1 MFIDL
6 TPAQRALRDE
16 LRSYFAVLMTPAER
30 AELLTERHGA
40 VYRDVVRRMGR
51 DGWLGVGWPAR
62 YGGRGFG
69 QVEQQI
75 FADEAARADVPLPAV
90 TLQTVGPTLQ
100 EHGTPWQ
107 QDFFLPKILAGE
119 VHFAIGYTE
128 PEAGT
133 DLASLR
139 TRAVRDGEEYV
150 VDGQKI
156 FTTGAH
162 AAGYVWLACR
172 TDPRPRGTGG
182 SPSSSWTPPTRV
194 SPGPR
199 SSPTT
204 APTTSTR
211 PITRACGCRSG
222 CGSARRTRA
231 GG

>member
-6 TPAQRALRDE
+6 TPDQLALRAE
-16 LRSYFAVLMTPAER
+16 LRAYFAGLMSPAEH

-51 DGWLGVGWPAR
+51 DGWLGVGWPQR
-62 YGGRGFG
+62 FGGRGFG

-100 EHGTPWQ
+100 EHGTPEQ
-107 QDFFLPKILAGE
+107 QEFFLPPILTGE
-119 VHFAIGYTE
+119 LHFAIGYTE

-139 TRAVRDGEEYV
+139 TRAVRDG
-150 VDGQKI
+150 Q
-156 FTTGAH
+156 TTSGWP
-162 AAGYVWLACR
+162 AGPTPTHLVTRESA
-172 TDPRPRGTGG
+172 
-182 SPSSSWTPPTRV
+182 SSSWIPRTPV

-204 APTTSTR
+204 ARTTSTR
-211 PITRACGCRSG
+211 RTTAACGCRPG
-222 CGSARRTRA
+222 CGSARRTGA